1 MSAAI
6 ARSGALV
13 VGEAL
18 VDIVDSAGT
27 IEEHPGGS
35 CANVAV
41 ALARL
46 GRPTTLVTQLG
57 RDAYGELVSRHLR
70 DAGVELVSDEQPAT
84 STARAVLDASG
95 AARYEF
101 DLTWSLD
108 PGVVEAH
115 PAVVHVGSIGA
126 VLEPGAGAVRTLV
139 EQHAQDA
146 YVFYDVNARPLLM
159 TDLEQTRAA
168 VEAIVALADVVKA
181 SDEDADFL
189 FPGVPLEEVAVRW
202 LAGGCA
208 AVAFTLGG
216 AGAVCFTRMGR
227 IEVPAVAVS
236 VVDTIGAGDTFSAGL
251 IDALW
256 DVLIE
261 PRERERL
268 RALPAGAWAQVVRH
282 AATAAGVT
290 VSRAGANPPWR
301 HELVAT

>member
-1 MSAAI
+1 MSPAVS
-6 ARSGALV
+6 ARGGVLV
-13 VGEAL
+13 IGEAL
-18 VDIVDSAGT
+18 VDIVDSGDSV
-27 IEEHPGGS
+27 EEHPGGS

-46 GRPTTLVTQLG
+46 ERPTTLVTQLG
-57 RDAYGELVSRHLR
+57 RDAYGDLVCRHLH
-70 DAGVELVSDEQPAT
+70 DAGVELVVDEQPAT
-84 STARAVLDASG
+84 STARAVLDGDG

-108 PGVVEAH
+108 PGVVH
-115 PAVVHVGSIGA
+115 TRPAVVHVGSIGA
-126 VLEPGAGAVRTLV
+126 VLEPGASAVRTLV
-139 EQHAQDA
+139 EQYAADA

-159 TDLEQTRAA
+159 PDLEQTRAA
-168 VEAIVALADVVKA
+168 VEAIAAVADVVKA
-181 SDEDADFL
+181 SDEDIAFL
-189 FPGVPLEEVAVRW
+189 FPGTPLEEVALRW

-216 AGAVCFTRMGR
+216 DGAVCFSRGGR
-227 IEVPAVAVS
+227 IEVPSVRVS

-256 DVLIE
+256 DVVSE

-268 RALPAGAWAQVVRH
+268 RALPAAAWAQVVGRG
-282 AATAAGVT
+282 AAAAAVT

-301 HELVAT
+301 HELS